1 VSGLRVAHRRAVLV
15 LGLWVAP
22 GGDDVG
28 TAGRRCQGH
37 GVDGGQVE
45 LSDGDHTLTAVN
57 DALAS
62 QRLSRDHS
70 EQLKAIGEAIA
81 S

>member
-1 VSGLRVAHRRAVLV
+1 
-15 LGLWVAP
+15 
-22 GGDDVG
+22 
-28 TAGRRCQGH
+28 
-37 GVDGGQVE
+37 VDGGQVE